1 MNLKKEIIIRIIKS
15 LDISLIG
22 IYYLFLGL
30 LASLLINKIFNYKPS
45 IDNINKSLFQ
55 KKKENKKKSKMD
67 IFMKL
72 CIRVALIMVS
82 VYWIRQI
89 VKRIPSPFNK
99 LYGYNSKRV
108 SEIQGGAIVAF
119 SILALQSDFLHEIHY
134 FIY

>member
-55 KKKENKKKSKMD
+55 KKKRK
-67 IFMKL
+67 
-72 CIRVALIMVS
+72 
-82 VYWIRQI
+82 
-89 VKRIPSPFNK
+89 
-99 LYGYNSKRV
+99 
-108 SEIQGGAIVAF
+108 
-119 SILALQSDFLHEIHY
+119 
-134 FIY
+134 